1 MTQKHFL
8 YSTNQNL
15 GQTFYSSNI
24 EELLSRLNKVRRT
37 DQGRWIARCPAHDD
51 KNPSLAIRELDDGRI
66 LIKCFA
72 GCDVHSVLAAVGLE
86 INALFPKRLTS
97 DGKPISRPFSAADA
111 LKCLAFEAMLVQ
123 LAAEEISAG
132 KTLSDADIKRL
143 EVAAARIK
151 AALEVCHG

>member
-1 MTQKHFL
+1 MSVET
-8 YSTNQNL
+8 
-15 GQTFYSSNI
+15 
-24 EELLSRLNKVRRT
+24 LLSRLDKVRRT
-37 DQGRWIARCPAHDD
+37 GAGRWIARCPAHHD
-51 KNPSLAIRELDDGRI
+51 KTPSLSIRELDDGRI
-66 LIKCFA
+66 LVFCFA
-72 GCDVHSVLAAVGLE
+72 GCSVHAVLSAIGLE
-86 INALFPKRLTS
+86 PAALFPKPVRE
-97 DGKPISRPFSAADA
+97 GKPPVHKPFSAADA